1 MKEWYVFINGKCV
14 GTVNETSEALARM
27 AAMHKFTVGDAG
39 CFRIS
44 LRFLV

>member
-27 AAMHKFTVGDAG
+27 AAMHKFTVGDDDDLMVG
-39 CFRIS
+39 LKR
-44 LRFLV
+44 